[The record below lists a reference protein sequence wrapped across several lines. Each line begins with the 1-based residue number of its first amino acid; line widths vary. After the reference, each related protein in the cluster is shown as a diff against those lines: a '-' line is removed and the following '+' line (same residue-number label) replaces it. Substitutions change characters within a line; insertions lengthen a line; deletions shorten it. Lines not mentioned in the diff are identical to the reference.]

1 MKLKLTFPSSY
12 YSGNE
17 KVQVIKTLRSLFGF
31 SLIEAK
37 QISELSG
44 RTKIYEVKYTIPFP
58 QEPYAKEDEQKQIEE
73 LIRVLRNNDVAVEEI
88 LVGFS
93 KKIKELISDAVNE
106 DEFQLAIDLINVYRD
121 NFK

>member
-44 RTKIYEVKYTIPFP
+44 QTKIYEVKYTIPFP